1 MFLYVREKGDKLS
14 IDLMMIAF
22 VDGFSYAGLLFLVSL
37 GLTFI
42 FGVMGILNIAH
53 GAFYSY
59 GGYAASAVVAYVFLK
74 TQSPVLLL
82 LSLFLVAI
90 VVGAI
95 LGSIFELTLVKRAL
109 KYDPILKLLL
119 TFGAFLILED
129 LQKII
134 WGTQPYS
141 ASQVVGSF
149 GNIELGDIT
158 YTTYQLVIVPATAFI
173 SYLALVFFL
182 RKTPLGKQVV
192 AITHDREVA
201 STLGIN
207 AKKIAFVTFL
217 IGAVLGVLGGALA
230 SPTTALVPGAG
241 AEMIVLSFAVV
252 ATAGLGQITG
262 ALIAALMIGV
272 ARSFAIYLMPEVE
285 VAVPY
290 IIMVLVLL
298 IRPNGLFTVAETRK
312 I

>member
-1 MFLYVREKGDKLS
+1 MS
-14 IDLMMIAF
+14 IDLIMIAF

-53 GAFYSY
+53 GAFYAY
-59 GGYAASAVVAYVFLK
+59 GGYAAATAVGFVYAK
-74 TQSPVLLL
+74 TQSPIVLLL
-82 LSLFLVAI
+82 LLFLVAI
-90 VVGAI
+90 VVGSI
-95 LGSIFELTLVKRAL
+95 LGTVFELALVKRAL

-119 TFGAFLILED
+119 TFGAFLILSD
-129 LQKII
+129 LQKVI
-134 WGTQPYS
+134 WGAQPYS

-149 GNIELGDIT
+149 GNIEIGNIT
-158 YTTYQLVIVPATAFI
+158 YTVYQLIVVPLTAFI
-173 SYLALVFFL
+173 AYLALVFFL
-182 RKTPLGKQVV
+182 RKTRLGKQVV

-201 STLGIN
+201 TTLGIN
-207 AKKIAFVTFL
+207 AKKIAYVTFL
-217 IGAVLGVLGGALA
+217 VGAVLGVLGGALA
-230 SPTTALVPGAG
+230 APTTALVPGVG

-262 ALIAALMIGV
+262 ALIAALLIGV
-272 ARSFAIYLMPEVE
+272 ARSFAIYTMPEIE

-290 IIMVLVLL
+290 IIMVLVLI